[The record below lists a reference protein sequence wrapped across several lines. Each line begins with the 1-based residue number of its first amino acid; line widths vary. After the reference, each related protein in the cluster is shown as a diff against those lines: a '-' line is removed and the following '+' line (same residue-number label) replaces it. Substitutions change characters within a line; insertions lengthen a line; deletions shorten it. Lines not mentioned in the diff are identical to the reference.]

1 MTKRNKQYWKNRAAQ
16 RMWEYMQ
23 SAEETADEA
32 AKFYQ
37 KAAAYLNQE
46 IDGIFEKYMTKHNLS
61 EREAYEL
68 LSQMMDR
75 ASIQELLQKLQH
87 GAKDTEKE
95 QLIQKLEAPAYRARI
110 ERLEQIQSQLDR
122 IMRNVYQQELA
133 LSTSHYA
140 ALAEEAYYK
149 SVFDVQQRA
158 GYGFSFAKVDQ
169 KMIDRLLKSKW
180 SGKNYST
187 RIWNNTGALAQTL
200 KEELLVSLVT
210 GRTERETAEIIMQKF
225 AQGSSQ
231 ARRLIRTES
240 SYITGQIDLQSYEEC
255 GIEKYV
261 YLATLDLRTCQEDCA
276 PLDGKIFPV
285 KDAKSGVNMPPMH
298 PWCRCTTISYFS
310 DEILRNLRRRARDPV
325 TGKTYTVPGDM
336 TYQQWYREY
345 VSSKNGTYEKGI
357 SNKRISKQDEYKI
370 DRNAIES
377 NKYKRKFSGITGN
390 SIVDEGIYK
399 YAKAGLIHR
408 DGTNREDLYILSASK
423 GTVLGKNVTSD
434 EAFGVKPNESI
445 RSAVI
450 NNQGDLIGLHTHP
463 DGTPP
468 TGSDFET
475 AFKRGY
481 HFGIVACSNGSVYT
495 YGCAD
500 QFASARIIDDTIEKF
515 KKMIDDSGKKVYP
528 NDREAHLAAI
538 KSLGKDYGIWYETR

>member
-1 MTKRNKQYWKNRAAQ
+1 MTKRDEQYWKNRAAQ

-23 SAEETADEA
+23 NAEETADEA

-68 LSQMMDR
+68 LNQMTDR
-75 ASIQELLQKLQH
+75 TSIQELLQKLQN

-110 ERLEQIQSQLDR
+110 ERLEQIQSQLDQ

-149 SVFDVQQRA
+149 SIFDIQQRS

-169 KMIDRLLKSKW
+169 KLIERLLKSKW

-210 GRTERETAEIIMQKF
+210 GRTERETAAIIMQKF

-240 SYITGQIDLQSYEEC
+240 SYITGQMDLQSYDEC

-285 KDAKSGVNMPPMH
+285 KDAKPGVNMPPMH

-310 DEILRNLRRRARDPV
+310 DEILRSLRRRARDPV

-336 TYQQWYREY
+336 TYQEWMNQEKQ
-345 VSSKNGTYEKGI
+345 SEKGI
-357 SNKRISKQDEYKI
+357 SGAQINRIGNNQVDLDFINSDEFRKKFNKITNNTAVNNSLRSYAMAMLTH
-370 DRNAIES
+370 RNS
-377 NKYKRKFSGITGN
+377 T
-390 SIVDEGIYK
+390 
-399 YAKAGLIHR
+399 
-408 DGTNREDLYILSASK
+408 DGEDLYIIDSDGKLLLRKISGKNELGVALSAEESK
-423 GTVLGKNVTSD
+423 LLRTQAG
-434 EAFGVKPNESI
+434 I
-445 RSAVI
+445 
-450 NNQGDLIGLHTHP
+450 IGIHNHP
-463 DGTPP
+463 TNILP
-468 TGSDFET
+468 TGSDFAAAGYRKYRFGMVVT
-475 AFKRGY
+475 HDGRVFK
-481 HFGIVACSNGSVYT
+481 
-495 YGCAD
+495 YGVGNKPFLPTVLD
-500 QFASARIIDDTIEKF
+500 ARIDKYTNSPYNLSEEK
-515 KKMIDDSGKKVYP
+515 
-528 NDREAHLAAI
+528 AHVKALNEMVKEYDI
-538 KSLGKDYGIWYETR
+538 TWEELK

>member
-1 MTKRNKQYWKNRAAQ
+1 MTKRNEQYWKNRAAQ

-61 EREAYEL
+61 EGEAYEL
-68 LSQMMDR
+68 LNQMTDR
-75 ASIQELLQKLQH
+75 ASIQELLQKLQN

-110 ERLEQIQSQLDR
+110 ERLEQIQSQLDQ

-140 ALAEEAYYK
+140 ALVEEAYYK
-149 SVFDVQQRA
+149 SIFDIQQRS

-169 KMIDRLLKSKW
+169 KMIERLLKSRW

-210 GRTERETAEIIMQKF
+210 GRTERETAAIIMQKF

-240 SYITGQIDLQSYEEC
+240 SYITGQMDLQSYDEC

-285 KDAKSGVNMPPMH
+285 KDAKPGVNMPPMH

-310 DEILRNLRRRARDPV
+310 DEILRSLRRRARDPV

-336 TYQQWYREY
+336 TYQKWMDQIIQNAQAYKPIIRGEEKMISIKPHQNIHTKSVKTYSEVYISDNAKIKRRALHTINKNTEDALKKWGIPLERKPKIVI
-345 VSSKNGTYEKGI
+345 VSPEEMPTAYGKYDAIQNTVFYIPQITDSKIVADQGNVEFHEMWHMKQAENFR
-357 SNKRISKQDEYKI
+357 NKDGAITKDNYWNYLKSACADAKKTI
-370 DRNAIES
+370 DRA
-377 NKYKRKFSGITGN
+377 KITQYNVSDISDYAEKMYRVGRY
-390 SIVDEGIYK
+390 DEVEAEYMT
-399 YAKAGLIHR
+399 LHR
-408 DGTNREDLYILSASK
+408 GR
-423 GTVLGKNVTSD
+423 
-434 EAFGVKPNESI
+434 
-445 RSAVI
+445 
-450 NNQGDLIGLHTHP
+450 
-463 DGTPP
+463 
-468 TGSDFET
+468 
-475 AFKRGY
+475 
-481 HFGIVACSNGSVYT
+481 
-495 YGCAD
+495 
-500 QFASARIIDDTIEKF
+500 
-515 KKMIDDSGKKVYP
+515 
-528 NDREAHLAAI
+528 
-538 KSLGKDYGIWYETR
+538 

>member
-1 MTKRNKQYWKNRAAQ
+1 MTKRNEQYWKNRAAQ

-23 SAEETADEA
+23 SAEEAADEA

-61 EREAYEL
+61 EREAYDL
-68 LSQMMDR
+68 LNQMTDR
-75 ASIQELLQKLQH
+75 ASIQELLQKLQN

-110 ERLEQIQSQLDR
+110 ERLEQIQSQLDQ

-149 SVFDVQQRA
+149 SIFDIQQRS

-169 KMIDRLLKSKW
+169 KMIDRLLKSRW

-187 RIWNNTGALAQTL
+187 RIWNNTGTLAQTL

-210 GRTERETAEIIMQKF
+210 GRTERETAAIIMQKF

-240 SYITGQIDLQSYEEC
+240 SYITGQMDLQSYEEC

-276 PLDGKIFPV
+276 PLDGKIFPI
-285 KDAKSGVNMPPMH
+285 KDAKPGVNMPPMH

-310 DEILRNLRRRARDPV
+310 NEILQSLRRRARDPV
-325 TGKTYTVPGDM
+325 TGKTYTVPGNM
-336 TYQQWYREY
+336 TYEQWYAKYANNEGKTVAKEPGSDIITSGARITNSYSKQARDFADMYYKEIRTF
-345 VSSKNGTYEKGI
+345 SSDA
-357 SNKRISKQDEYKI
+357 KRI
-370 DRNAIES
+370 
-377 NKYKRKFSGITGN
+377 
-390 SIVDEGIYK
+390 
-399 YAKAGLIHR
+399 
-408 DGTNREDLYILSASK
+408 
-423 GTVLGKNVTSD
+423 
-434 EAFGVKPNESI
+434 
-445 RSAVI
+445 AV
-450 NNQGDLIGLHTHP
+450 N
-463 DGTPP
+463 
-468 TGSDFET
+468 
-475 AFKRGY
+475 
-481 HFGIVACSNGSVYT
+481 
-495 YGCAD
+495 
-500 QFASARIIDDTIEKF
+500 
-515 KKMIDDSGKKVYP
+515 
-528 NDREAHLAAI
+528 
-538 KSLGKDYGIWYETR
+538 LGKDESDIRKIKAYLFEEKSFIDPDTGERKRFDPDCAIAQSWQRLMIGKDIKKHDRTLIEHELLEMKIKSENPSIEHWRAHELATKKYDYDKEATEYYGNLEKYKKNK

>member
-1 MTKRNKQYWKNRAAQ
+1 MTKRNEQYWKNRVAQ

-32 AKFYQ
+32 AKLYQ

-61 EREAYEL
+61 EREAYDL
-68 LSQMMDR
+68 LNQMTDR
-75 ASIQELLQKLQH
+75 ASIQELLQKLQN

-110 ERLEQIQSQLDR
+110 ERLEQIQSQLDQ
-122 IMRNVYQQELA
+122 IMRNVYQQELT

-149 SVFDVQQRA
+149 SIFDIQQRS

-210 GRTERETAEIIMQKF
+210 GRTERETAAIIMQKF

-240 SYITGQIDLQSYEEC
+240 SYITGQMDLQSYDEC

-285 KDAKSGVNMPPMH
+285 KDANPGVNMPPMH

-336 TYQQWYREY
+336 TYKQWYGKY
-345 VSSKNGTYEKGI
+345 VKDQEKSKELIVKESKSDIMI
-357 SNKRISKQDEYKI
+357 SGARITDPDSDAGEEFAK
-370 DRNAIES
+370 
-377 NKYKRKFSGITGN
+377 
-390 SIVDEGIYK
+390 IYK
-399 YAKAGLIHR
+399 
-408 DGTNREDLYILSASK
+408 
-423 GTVLGKNVTSD
+423 
-434 EAFGVKPNESI
+434 
-445 RSAVI
+445 
-450 NNQGDLIGLHTHP
+450 
-463 DGTPP
+463 
-468 TGSDFET
+468 
-475 AFKRGY
+475 
-481 HFGIVACSNGSVYT
+481 
-495 YGCAD
+495 
-500 QFASARIIDDTIEKF
+500 
-515 KKMIDDSGKKVYP
+515 
-528 NDREAHLAAI
+528 
-538 KSLGKDYGIWYETR
+538 

>member
-1 MTKRNKQYWKNRAAQ
+1 MTKRNEQYWKNRAAQ
-16 RMWEYMQ
+16 RMWKYMQ

-61 EREAYEL
+61 KREAYDL
-68 LSQMMDR
+68 LNQMTDR
-75 ASIQELLQKLQH
+75 ASIQELLQKLQN

-110 ERLEQIQSQLDR
+110 ERLEQIQSQLDQ

-149 SVFDVQQRA
+149 SIFDIQQRS

-169 KMIDRLLKSKW
+169 KMIDRLLKSRW

-210 GRTERETAEIIMQKF
+210 GRTERETAAIVMQKF

-240 SYITGQIDLQSYEEC
+240 NYITGQMDLQSYDEC

-285 KDAKSGVNMPPMH
+285 KDAKPGVNMPPMH

-310 DEILRNLRRRARDPV
+310 DEILRSLRRRARDPV

-336 TYQQWYREY
+336 TYKQWYQKSVTENPEAKQKETETKNMSADRKQYDQYREILESDMPKSFAEFQKMKY
-345 VSSKNGTYEKGI
+345 NESEKWKFMKLDYQRQHELLEHPELKLPNAENAILPEPKFTKYLFDENSEKGYPKGRAFTDRLGYGME
-357 SNKRISKQDEYKI
+357 NWQKLQKALKQGAMKYPALYVDNNGYG
-370 DRNAIES
+370 DRYVQKMILYGEKGTPANV
-377 NKYKRKFSGITGN
+377 
-390 SIVDEGIYK
+390 IVAWLK
-399 YAKAGLIHR
+399 NT
-408 DGTNREDLYILSASK
+408 DGTTKLTSAYIK
-423 GTVLGKNVTSD
+423 EMK
-434 EAFGVKPNESI
+434 
-445 RSAVI
+445 
-450 NNQGDLIGLHTHP
+450 
-463 DGTPP
+463 
-468 TGSDFET
+468 
-475 AFKRGY
+475 
-481 HFGIVACSNGSVYT
+481 
-495 YGCAD
+495 
-500 QFASARIIDDTIEKF
+500 
-515 KKMIDDSGKKVYP
+515 
-528 NDREAHLAAI
+528 
-538 KSLGKDYGIWYETR
+538 

>member
-1 MTKRNKQYWKNRAAQ
+1 MTKKNEQYRKNRAAQ

-61 EREAYEL
+61 EREAYDL
-68 LSQMMDR
+68 LNQMTDH
-75 ASIQELLQKLQH
+75 ASIQELLQKLQN
-87 GAKDTEKE
+87 GTKDTEKK
-95 QLIQKLEAPAYRARI
+95 QIIQKLEAPAYRARI
-110 ERLEQIQSQLDR
+110 ERLEQIQSQLDQ

-133 LSTSHYA
+133 LSISHYA

-149 SVFDVQQRA
+149 SIFDIQQRS

-169 KMIDRLLKSKW
+169 KMIDRLLKSRW

-310 DEILRNLRRRARDPV
+310 DEILRSLRRRARDPV

-336 TYQQWYREY
+336 TYKQWYAKYANNEGKTVAKEPGSDIITSGARITNSYSKQARDFADMYYKEIRTF
-345 VSSKNGTYEKGI
+345 SSDA
-357 SNKRISKQDEYKI
+357 KRI
-370 DRNAIES
+370 
-377 NKYKRKFSGITGN
+377 
-390 SIVDEGIYK
+390 
-399 YAKAGLIHR
+399 
-408 DGTNREDLYILSASK
+408 
-423 GTVLGKNVTSD
+423 
-434 EAFGVKPNESI
+434 
-445 RSAVI
+445 AV
-450 NNQGDLIGLHTHP
+450 N
-463 DGTPP
+463 
-468 TGSDFET
+468 
-475 AFKRGY
+475 
-481 HFGIVACSNGSVYT
+481 
-495 YGCAD
+495 
-500 QFASARIIDDTIEKF
+500 
-515 KKMIDDSGKKVYP
+515 
-528 NDREAHLAAI
+528 
-538 KSLGKDYGIWYETR
+538 LGKDESDIRKIKAYLFEEKSFIDPDTGERKRFDPDCAIAQSWQRLMIGKDIKKHDRTLIEHELLEMKIKSENPSIEHWRAHELATKKYDYDKEATEYYGNLEKYKKNK

>member
-1 MTKRNKQYWKNRAAQ
+1 MTKRNEQYWKNRAAQ

-46 IDGIFEKYMTKHNLS
+46 IDDIFEKYMTKHNLS
-61 EREAYEL
+61 EREAYDL
-68 LSQMMDR
+68 LNQMTDR
-75 ASIQELLQKLQH
+75 ASIQELLQKLQN
-87 GAKDTEKE
+87 GAKDTGKE
-95 QLIQKLEAPAYRARI
+95 QIIQKLEAPAYQARI

-140 ALAEEAYYK
+140 TLAEEAYYK
-149 SVFDVQQRA
+149 SVFDIQQRS

-210 GRTERETAEIIMQKF
+210 GRTERETAEIVMRKF

-240 SYITGQIDLQSYEEC
+240 SYITGQMDLQSYEEC

-285 KDAKSGVNMPPMH
+285 KDAKPGVNMPPMH

-310 DEILRNLRRRARDPV
+310 DEILRSLRRRARDPV
-325 TGKTYTVPGDM
+325 AGKAYTVPGDM
-336 TYQQWYREY
+336 TYQQWYAKYANNKGKTVAKEPGSDIITSGARITNIFSKEAQEFADMYYEEIRSFSNDAAKIAGHLHKNESDIRKIKAYLFENDSFFDPDTGEY
-345 VSSKNGTYEKGI
+345 
-357 SNKRISKQDEYKI
+357 KRFDPDCAIAQSWQRLMIGKDIKPHDRTLIEHELLEMKIKEENPTLEHWKAHEMAAKVYNYPKEADEYYGNLEKH
-370 DRNAIES
+370 
-377 NKYKRKFSGITGN
+377 NKNRK
-390 SIVDEGIYK
+390 
-399 YAKAGLIHR
+399 
-408 DGTNREDLYILSASK
+408 
-423 GTVLGKNVTSD
+423 
-434 EAFGVKPNESI
+434 
-445 RSAVI
+445 
-450 NNQGDLIGLHTHP
+450 
-463 DGTPP
+463 
-468 TGSDFET
+468 
-475 AFKRGY
+475 
-481 HFGIVACSNGSVYT
+481 
-495 YGCAD
+495 
-500 QFASARIIDDTIEKF
+500 
-515 KKMIDDSGKKVYP
+515 
-528 NDREAHLAAI
+528 
-538 KSLGKDYGIWYETR
+538 

>member
-1 MTKRNKQYWKNRAAQ
+1 MTKRNEQYWKNRAAQ

-61 EREAYEL
+61 EKEAYEL
-68 LSQMMDR
+68 LNQMTDR
-75 ASIQELLQKLQH
+75 TSIQELMQKLQN

-95 QLIQKLEAPAYRARI
+95 QIIQKLEAPAYRARI
-110 ERLEQIQSQLDR
+110 ERLEQIQSQLDQ

-149 SVFDVQQRA
+149 SVFNIQQRS

-169 KMIDRLLKSKW
+169 KMIDRLLKSRW

-210 GRTERETAEIIMQKF
+210 GRTERETAAIIMQKF

-240 SYITGQIDLQSYEEC
+240 SYITGQIDLQSYDEC

-285 KDAKSGVNMPPMH
+285 KDAKPGVNMPPMH

-325 TGKTYTVPGDM
+325 TGKTHTVPGDM
-336 TYQQWYREY
+336 TYKQWY
-345 VSSKNGTYEKGI
+345 
-357 SNKRISKQDEYKI
+357 
-370 DRNAIES
+370 A
-377 NKYKRKFSGITGN
+377 
-390 SIVDEGIYK
+390 K
-399 YAKAGLIHR
+399 YAKGAEEGQPVEKKNKGKKEKNLKQDVPKEKNSTENYVDVIKSWKEEAKPR
-408 DGTNREDLYILSASK
+408 SESIDDLAEY
-423 GTVLGKNVTSD
+423 TVNGVRYFVDGKNVKLDYSSKEKEIAELLQKEFGGEIKMVPRILKPQGISTPD
-434 EAFGVKPNESI
+434 YIFKGEAFDLKELLGTSKNLVYNAIAKKARQASNFILDVSNCPLDMDEIARQIDYIYWSKHT
-445 RSAVI
+445 RFVDKVI
-450 NNQGDLIGLHTHP
+450 VIQNGQISNVY
-463 DGTPP
+463 
-468 TGSDFET
+468 
-475 AFKRGY
+475 KR
-481 HFGIVACSNGSVYT
+481 
-495 YGCAD
+495 
-500 QFASARIIDDTIEKF
+500 
-515 KKMIDDSGKKVYP
+515 
-528 NDREAHLAAI
+528 I
-538 KSLGKDYGIWYETR
+538 K

>member
-1 MTKRNKQYWKNRAAQ
+1 MTKRNEQYWKNRAAQ

-61 EREAYEL
+61 EREAYDL
-68 LSQMMDR
+68 LNQMTNR
-75 ASIQELLQKLQH
+75 ASIQELLQKLQN

-95 QLIQKLEAPAYRARI
+95 QIIQKLEAPAYRARI
-110 ERLEQIQSQLDR
+110 ERLEQIQSQLDQ

-149 SVFDVQQRA
+149 SIFDIQQRS

-210 GRTERETAEIIMQKF
+210 GRTERETAAIIMQKF

-240 SYITGQIDLQSYEEC
+240 SYITGQMDLQSYNEC

-285 KDAKSGVNMPPMH
+285 KDAKPGVNMPPMH

-310 DEILRNLRRRARDPV
+310 DEILRSLRRRARDPV

-336 TYQQWYREY
+336 TYQQWYQKY
-345 VSSKNGTYEKGI
+345 VAENPEAKQKEKEIKNRFADRKQYDQYKEVLGSNMPKSFAKFQKMKYNEPEKWEELKALKLYLESNPGNSSRDYYVQTALKEAGIKGI
-357 SNKRISKQDEYKI
+357 
-370 DRNAIES
+370 A
-377 NKYKRKFSGITGN
+377 
-390 SIVDEGIYK
+390 
-399 YAKAGLIHR
+399 
-408 DGTNREDLYILSASK
+408 
-423 GTVLGKNVTSD
+423 
-434 EAFGVKPNESI
+434 
-445 RSAVI
+445 
-450 NNQGDLIGLHTHP
+450 
-463 DGTPP
+463 
-468 TGSDFET
+468 
-475 AFKRGY
+475 
-481 HFGIVACSNGSVYT
+481 
-495 YGCAD
+495 
-500 QFASARIIDDTIEKF
+500 
-515 KKMIDDSGKKVYP
+515 KVYP
-528 NDREAHLAAI
+528 VKLDVSGYSYDSEHINAERAHMVSRGEAERFIAESDLSLTRWNGRFVNYYSKDGATYVDVENKNIRTAFTKKEFDENTLKIREVIEKYA
-538 KSLGKDYGIWYETR
+538 GKNSHMSDTKKAD

>member
-1 MTKRNKQYWKNRAAQ
+1 MTKRNEQYWKNRAAQ

-68 LSQMMDR
+68 LSQMTDR

-140 ALAEEAYYK
+140 TLAEEAYYK
-149 SVFDVQQRA
+149 SVFDIQQRS

-210 GRTERETAEIIMQKF
+210 GRTERETAEIVMRKF

-240 SYITGQIDLQSYEEC
+240 SYITGQMDLQSYEEC

-285 KDAKSGVNMPPMH
+285 KDAKPGVNMPPMH

-310 DEILRNLRRRARDPV
+310 DEILRSLRRRARDPV

-336 TYQQWYREY
+336 TYQEWMNQEKQ
-345 VSSKNGTYEKGI
+345 SEKGI
-357 SNKRISKQDEYKI
+357 SGTKINRIGNNQVDLDFINSDEFRKKFNKITNNTAVNNSLRSYAMAMLTH
-370 DRNAIES
+370 RNS
-377 NKYKRKFSGITGN
+377 T
-390 SIVDEGIYK
+390 
-399 YAKAGLIHR
+399 
-408 DGTNREDLYILSASK
+408 DGEDLYIIDSDGKLLLRKISGKNELGVALSAEESK
-423 GTVLGKNVTSD
+423 LLRTQSG
-434 EAFGVKPNESI
+434 I
-445 RSAVI
+445 
-450 NNQGDLIGLHTHP
+450 IGIHNHP
-463 DGTPP
+463 TNILP
-468 TGSDFET
+468 TGSDFAAAGYRKYRFGMVVT
-475 AFKRGY
+475 HDARVFK
-481 HFGIVACSNGSVYT
+481 
-495 YGCAD
+495 YGVGNKPFLPTVLD
-500 QFASARIIDDTIEKF
+500 ARIDKYTNSPYNLSEEK
-515 KKMIDDSGKKVYP
+515 
-528 NDREAHLAAI
+528 AHVKALNEMVKEYDI
-538 KSLGKDYGIWYETR
+538 TWEELK

>member
-1 MTKRNKQYWKNRAAQ
+1 MTKRNEQYWKNRVAQ

-32 AKFYQ
+32 AKLYQ

-61 EREAYEL
+61 EREAYDL
-68 LSQMMDR
+68 LNQMTDR
-75 ASIQELLQKLQH
+75 ASIQELLQKLQN

-110 ERLEQIQSQLDR
+110 ERLEQIQSQLDQ
-122 IMRNVYQQELA
+122 IMRNVYQQELT

-149 SVFDVQQRA
+149 SIFDIQQRS

-169 KMIDRLLKSKW
+169 KMIDRLLKSRW

-210 GRTERETAEIIMQKF
+210 GRTERETAAIIMQKF

-285 KDAKSGVNMPPMH
+285 KDANPGVNMPPMH

-336 TYQQWYREY
+336 TYKQWYGKYVKDQEKSKELIVKESKSDIMISGARITDPDSDAGEEFAKMYYNEIRNFSTDTKKISQNLGKKESDIKKIKAYLFEDKSLVDLETGMRRRFDPDCAIAQSWQRLMIGKDIKPHDRTLIEHELLEMKIKEENPAIDHLEAHRRASEKYDYPKEVAEY
-345 VSSKNGTYEKGI
+345 YGNLKKYKKNG
-357 SNKRISKQDEYKI
+357 
-370 DRNAIES
+370 
-377 NKYKRKFSGITGN
+377 
-390 SIVDEGIYK
+390 
-399 YAKAGLIHR
+399 
-408 DGTNREDLYILSASK
+408 
-423 GTVLGKNVTSD
+423 
-434 EAFGVKPNESI
+434 
-445 RSAVI
+445 
-450 NNQGDLIGLHTHP
+450 
-463 DGTPP
+463 
-468 TGSDFET
+468 
-475 AFKRGY
+475 
-481 HFGIVACSNGSVYT
+481 
-495 YGCAD
+495 
-500 QFASARIIDDTIEKF
+500 
-515 KKMIDDSGKKVYP
+515 
-528 NDREAHLAAI
+528 
-538 KSLGKDYGIWYETR
+538 